1 LVAKMASLGSNSSSV
16 KNDGLGGLSGTLLEP
31 RTFLIHACAGTV
43 GGVLGIYTGSPF
55 DVIKL
60 RMQLSQRN
68 ALSLASELWKAE
80 GVRGFFRGAAAVSL
94 GQAPVNAVIFASN
107 AATLRYL
114 ERSSGAPHGTPAS
127 FTSLVVAGCTA
138 GMAQAFVLSPF
149 EYVKVQQQ
157 AVASPGGSATL
168 SFSATARMIVNLL
181 GYPGLFRGLVA
192 TCIRDAPTFGLYF
205 SSYEAAKRAGTAAL
219 NLPSD
224 AHPPASVL
232 LSSGAFAGAASWAVA
247 LPADVVKS
255 VIQGAPLSTP
265 QASLRWSTVAAG
277 VWKRGGVNAFFRGFV
292 PCVLRSLPVN
302 AVTFYGYELA
312 LGEIEK
318 SFLKPV

>member
-1 LVAKMASLGSNSSSV
+1 MASVGSKSGSV
-16 KNDGLGGLSGTLLEP
+16 DGGTTLLDL
-31 RTFLIHACAGTV
+31 RTVLVHAGAGTV

-60 RMQLSQRN
+60 RMQLSQRS

-80 GVRGFFRGAAAVSL
+80 GMRGFFRGAAAISF

-114 ERSSGAPHGTPAS
+114 ERSAGATPGSPAAFS
-127 FTSLVVAGCTA
+127 SLITAGCSA
-138 GMAQAFVLSPF
+138 GLSQAFVLSPF

-157 AVASPGGSATL
+157 AVASPGGSAAL
-168 SFSATARMIVNLL
+168 SFNTTARTIIHTL
-181 GYPGLFRGLVA
+181 GPSGLFRGLIA

-219 NLPSD
+219 NLPPD
-224 AHPPASVL
+224 TPLPASVL

-255 VIQGAPLSTP
+255 VIQGAPLTAP
-265 QASLRWSTVAAG
+265 RDSLTWATVAAG
-277 VWKRGGVNAFFRGFV
+277 VWKRGGVSAFFRGFV

-302 AVTFYGYELA
+302 AVTFYGYEIA
-312 LGEIEK
+312 LSEIENN
-318 SFLKPV
+318 F

>member
-1 LVAKMASLGSNSSSV
+1 MASLGSH
-16 KNDGLGGLSGTLLEP
+16 DGNGSLLET
-31 RTFLIHACAGTV
+31 RTFLIHAIAGTV
-43 GGVLGIYTGSPF
+43 GGVAGIYTGSPF

-60 RMQLSQRN
+60 RMQLSQRS

-80 GVRGFFRGAAAVSL
+80 GLRGFFRGAAAISL

-107 AATLRYL
+107 AATLQYL
-114 ERSSGAPHGTPAS
+114 ERSAGVQPGAPAAYS
-127 FTSLVVAGCTA
+127 SLVIAGCTA
-138 GMAQAFVLSPF
+138 GLAQAFVLSPF

-157 AVASPGGSATL
+157 ACVASPSGGGSATL
-168 SFSATARMIVNLL
+168 LSFSATSRMIVNQL
-181 GYPGLFRGLVA
+181 GYSGLFRGLIA

-219 NLPSD
+219 NLPPD
-224 AHPPASVL
+224 AHTPASVL

-247 LPADVVKS
+247 LPADVIKS

-265 QASLRWSTVAAG
+265 RNSLTWLTVAAG

-318 SFLKPV
+318 M